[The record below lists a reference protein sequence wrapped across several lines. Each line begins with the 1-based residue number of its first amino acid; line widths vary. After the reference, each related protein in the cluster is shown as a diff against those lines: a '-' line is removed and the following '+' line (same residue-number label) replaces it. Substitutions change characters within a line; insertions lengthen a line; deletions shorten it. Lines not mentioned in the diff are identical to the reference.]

1 MCKRAVISRQRSK
14 VPAGRSLADLHPD
27 LAAEWSERNA
37 RTASQVAAHGRI
49 RGWWRC
55 TAGHEWQTTVHNRT
69 RSESGTGCPTCAAA
83 KHSAHMARVTSSDRS
98 LVASFPAVAAEW
110 DWKAPCNEG
119 DSPRTVMGRSGKQRG
134 WICAECGHRWV
145 AIVVNRTKNGAGC
158 PPCSTRGSTQEEA
171 VRSAVTEIWPSATS
185 GTVPRTDG
193 RSRRPWEVDVLV
205 AEMRLV
211 VEFDGSYW
219 HDDTKHP
226 GALARDRAKT
236 KDLIS
241 QGWRV
246 IRIRE
251 APLAP
256 IDSEDLVVTHAISP
270 NDLALATAHHL
281 NQVLPATASRRGEE
295 LDHSSNQS
303 VIMSM

>member
-1 MCKRAVISRQRSK
+1 M
-14 VPAGRSLADLHPD
+14 
-27 LAAEWSERNA
+27 
-37 RTASQVAAHGRI
+37 
-49 RGWWRC
+49 
-55 TAGHEWQTTVHNRT
+55 
-69 RSESGTGCPTCAAA
+69 
-83 KHSAHMARVTSSDRS
+83 
-98 LVASFPAVAAEW
+98 
-110 DWKAPCNEG
+110 
-119 DSPRTVMGRSGKQRG
+119 
-134 WICAECGHRWV
+134 
-145 AIVVNRTKNGAGC
+145 
-158 PPCSTRGSTQEEA
+158 
-171 VRSAVTEIWPSATS
+171 
-185 GTVPRTDG
+185 
-193 RSRRPWEVDVLV
+193 

-256 IDSEDLVVTHAISP
+256 IGSEDLVVAHAISP

-281 NQVLPATASRRGEE
+281 NQVLPATASRRREE